1 MMVAVS
7 VAKVA
12 VLGDDVGGNN
22 GDDFGSDGGNVRN
35 SIVWIVMV
43 S

>member
-1 MMVAVS
+1 MIVAVS
-7 VAKVA
+7 VRVE
-12 VLGDDVGGNN
+12 VLGDGVGGNN
-22 GDDFGSDGGNVRN
+22 GDDVGSDGGNVRN